1 MSLTDTAPKAT
12 RVEQVWP
19 PQRSLDDRV
28 AEIVGLVNVCT
39 AELVGLVGEAL
50 ATGTWEGVGIRSPEH
65 WVTWKCGVS
74 PTRAR
79 RLVALARGLADL
91 PETRRVFTAGELT
104 EDQTA
109 VIVRHTD
116 AAHDAAVAA
125 LAVSCTVPQLNRV
138 LPTVPRAG
146 ANPDGTGGDGTG
158 GDGAT
163 GDGANRDGDP
173 PPGPATGTE
182 GLAAAPSGADA
193 DGAVPGG
200 EPGGDRAHAE
210 RNMAGGEPGAGEAL
224 PPAPMAVPA
233 PTEPRDLGNRRL
245 VSMGYGDDGAF
256 WCSIKLPG
264 DEGALFERGLTE
276 ARNVEFRERHPD
288 AGDDAAVETRGVT
301 WADALLRL
309 VETGL
314 SALDTATAAGRPPSE
329 RTQVVVHVDA
339 EGETPPR
346 LHLGP
351 VLPQPIA
358 DHLSCDATIRYLL
371 LRDGVPVARG
381 RRERTVAAGL
391 RIVIEDRDQSCRV
404 PGCGHHRWLHIHHLV
419 HWRDGGAT
427 DPANLLALCPVHH
440 RMVHKGLLVITGD
453 PSRADGL
460 RFFDDRGRELLPARP
475 QPPPAGTP
483 PAAAA
488 VAYGL
493 PEPGWNHPLGE
504 RLDGRWLS
512 WD

>member
-1 MSLTDTAPKAT
+1 MSLTDTMPEAM

-19 PQRSLDDRV
+19 PRPSLDDRI
-28 AEIVGLVNVCT
+28 AEIVGLVNVAT
-39 AELVGLVGEAL
+39 AELVTLVGEAL
-50 ATGTWEGVGIRSPEH
+50 ATGAWEGVGIRSPEH

-79 RLVALARGLADL
+79 RLVALARGLAEL

-146 ANPDGTGGDGTG
+146 ANPDGTGGDGK
-158 GDGAT
+158 DA
-163 GDGANRDGDP
+163 D
-173 PPGPATGTE
+173 
-182 GLAAAPSGADA
+182 GADA
-193 DGAVPGG
+193 DGGVPGG
-200 EPGGDRAHAE
+200 EPGDGSA
-210 RNMAGGEPGAGEAL
+210 PPSP
-224 PPAPMAVPA
+224 PPAPTA
-233 PTEPRDLGNRRL
+233 PRDLGNRRL
-245 VSMGYGDDGAF
+245 VSMGYGDDGGF

-288 AGDDAAVETRGVT
+288 AGHDAAVETRGVT

-381 RRERTVAAGL
+381 RRERTVAPGL
-391 RIVIEDRDQSCRV
+391 RIIVEDRDQSCRV

-419 HWRDGGAT
+419 HWREGGAT
-427 DPANLLALCPVHH
+427 DPANLLALCPTHH
-440 RMVHKGLLVITGD
+440 RMVHKGLLMITGD
-453 PSRADGL
+453 PTRADGL
-460 RFFDDRGRELLPARP
+460 RFVDDRGRELVPARP
-475 QPPPAGTP
+475 QPPAAGTP

-493 PEPGWNHPLGE
+493 PDPGWNHPLGE